1 MANEIVPAEGP
12 SDPPSRT
19 SSMPSVRPPRV
30 PQYSPSPFDSEK
42 VPPTLVADV
51 RRFLRV
57 ANQIESESPRVAYH
71 CRFHAFEKA
80 HMLDPHSSG
89 RGVRQFKTS
98 LLLRLKQDEHT
109 TMQMRKE
116 TSDARELKSFYN
128 EKKMK
133 EGEVSSV
140 LFEVLKAFISRA
152 GPESAAAV
160 DIEGSVRSYDRYN
173 ILPLD
178 TRGGQ
183 HAIMLLPEIKA
194 AVSAVR
200 SVRGLPLAEAAQD
213 AGGHKDLF
221 ERLQCWFGFQK
232 GNVANQREHL
242 ILLLA
247 NIQGRLSPKPKS
259 MSKLDDR
266 AVHELMVKLFEN
278 YVNWC
283 KFLGRQSNIWLPS
296 VKQEV
301 QQYKLLYISLYLLI
315 WGEASNLRL
324 LPECLCYI
332 FHQMAG
338 DLYGMLSGA
347 ISFKT
352 GEKVVPAYGGEC
364 ESFLSNIVTP
374 IYNVIY
380 EEAQRSKNGHSDHST
395 WRNYDD
401 LNEFFWSVDCFKL
414 GWPMRPDHD
423 FFSTSPP
430 SKQSMSPPSNQRT
443 PALSNQ
449 SSNTKETITSGS
461 QQKWVGKTNFVE
473 IRSFW
478 HLFRSFDRMW
488 TFLILALQVMI
499 IMAWHG
505 LETPLELLDPLVFE
519 DILSI
524 FVTNAV
530 LRFIQ
535 VTVEIVFTWK
545 ARHTLNFDEKLRFAL
560 KFCICAIWTITLPA
574 VYLETS
580 NWQICKFIS
589 WWAQPR
595 LYIGRG
601 MQMSQVSL
609 LKYTTFWV
617 ILLSI
622 KFLFSYYF
630 EIKLLVQP
638 TKQIMKVNVNEYD
651 WHELFP
657 KVKNNAGAILAVWA
671 PVLLVY
677 FMDTQ
682 IWYSIFCTI
691 FGGVYGI
698 IHHLGEIRTMGMV
711 RSRFHS
717 LPSRF
722 NDFLVPR
729 TSQKEN
735 KRTFRNFLHNKIFKD
750 LKCERSDL
758 VRFATVWNKII
769 NSFRMEDL
777 ISNRELDLMIMPV
790 SANLNSNSIRWPL
803 FLLASK
809 FSTAVNMSKDF
820 AGKYEHLQ
828 RKINKD
834 GYMISAINES
844 YDSLKSIFEFLVI
857 GDLEKR
863 VVGDTF
869 KKIEQGI
876 KNSSLLVDFQMNEL
890 PSIHEKLAHLV
901 EFLFENKL
909 AHREKVVILLQD
921 IIEILT
927 KDVMM
932 NSSSILDMIN
942 CSTNL
947 VLDGDGLFGC
957 HQPELFASDCAICFP
972 FPDDVSLKE
981 QIKRLYLLLTVKEK
995 AMDIPTNL
1003 EARRRISFFAT
1014 SLFMDMPSAPK
1025 VRNMLSF
1032 SVMTPYYMEE
1042 VTFSHE
1048 ELHSSQ
1054 DGASIL
1060 SYMQKIYPDEWKNF
1074 LERLGPMASNEEIQY
1089 WASFRGQTLSRT
1101 VRGMMYYKEALKL
1114 QADLDRASD
1123 PGYAAIDGE
1132 QNKRNSQQSLSAQSD
1147 ALSDMKFTYV
1157 VSCQNFG
1164 AQKSSGDP
1172 HAQDIL
1178 DLMIRYPSL
1187 RVAYIEEKE
1196 VNSFDNRQK
1205 VYSSVLVKADNNLD
1219 QEIYRIKLPGP
1230 PIIGEGKPENQNHAI
1245 IFTRGD
1251 ALQTIDMNQDNY
1263 LEEAYKMRNVLQEF
1277 CRHHGENPPTI
1288 LGLRE
1293 HIFTGSVSSLAGFMS
1308 YQETSFVTIGQRFLA
1323 NPLRVRFHYGHPDIF
1338 DRVFHLT
1345 RGGVSKASKTINLS
1359 EDVFAGFNSTLRRG
1373 YVTYNEYMQV
1383 GKGRDVGLN
1392 QISKFEA
1399 KVANGNSEQSLSRDI
1414 YRLGQR
1420 FDFFRM
1426 LSCYFTTVGF
1436 YFNSLISI
1444 IGVYIFLYGQL
1455 YLVLSGLEKALI
1467 TEARVQN
1474 VKSIETALASQ
1485 SFLQLGLLT
1494 GLPMMMELGLE
1505 KGVRLALS
1513 DFILMQLQLASIFFT
1528 FSLGT
1533 KAHHFGRTLVHGGAK
1548 YRPTGRKFVVL
1559 HASFSE
1565 NYQLYSRSHFV
1576 KGFELLFLLIVYNMF
1591 RRSYEST
1598 VAYVMITYS
1607 SWFMAG
1613 TWLFTPFLFNPSGF
1627 VWRKI
1632 VEDWT
1637 DWNKWMNNQG
1647 GIGIQPD
1654 KCWESW
1660 WNAEHSHFRHSG
1672 LSSGLVELLLSLR
1685 FFIYQYGLVYHL
1697 DISHQSK
1704 NIVVYVLSWFV
1715 IVAVFSLVKL
1725 IHVGRRRLSAK
1736 HHLLFRVFKL
1746 FLFLSAI
1753 SCIITLSSVYKLS
1766 IMDLFV
1772 CCLAFIPTGWGLLS
1786 IAQVLRPKIEYTG
1799 VWDTIQ
1805 AVAYAYD
1812 CGMGCVL
1819 FAPIAALAWMPVIS
1833 AIQTRVLFNQAFNRQ
1848 LRIQPILAGKKGNK
1862 LT

>member
-1 MANEIVPAEGP
+1 LEARPPQKEQQPNGDVCAQTFVTYTWIQKPWRIRSESFEGSPRPIRAGLAMANEIVPAEGP
-12 SDPPSRT
+12 SDPPSMT
-19 SSMPSVRPPRV
+19 SSMPSVRRPRA
-30 PQYSPSPFDSEK
+30 PQYSPAPFDSEK

-71 CRFHAFEKA
+71 CRFHAFENA
-80 HMLDPHSSG
+80 HLMDPHSKG
-89 RGVRQFKTS
+89 RGVRQFKTA
-98 LLLRLKQDEHT
+98 LLLRLKQDECT

-128 EKKMK
+128 KKKKK

-160 DIEGSVRSYDRYN
+160 DIEENVRSYDRYN

-194 AVSAVR
+194 AVAAVR
-200 SVRGLPLAEAAQD
+200 SVRGLPSVEGAQD

-221 ERLQCWFGFQK
+221 GRLQCWFGFQK

-247 NIQGRLSPKPKS
+247 NIQGRLSPKPTS

-266 AVHELMVKLFEN
+266 AVHELMVELFEN

-324 LPECLCYI
+324 MPECLCYI

-364 ESFLSNIVTP
+364 ESFLNNIVTP
-374 IYNVIY
+374 IYKVIY
-380 EEAQRSKNGHSDHST
+380 QEARKSKKGHSDHST

-423 FFSTSPP
+423 FFCTSLP
-430 SKQSMSPPSNQRT
+430 SKQSMSPPSNQSRS
-443 PALSNQ
+443 ALSNQ
-449 SSNTKETITSGS
+449 SVNAKETITSQS
-461 QQKWVGKTNFVE
+461 KWVGKTNFVE

-530 LRFIQ
+530 LRLIQ
-535 VTVEIVFTWK
+535 VTVDFVFTWK
-545 ARHTLNFDEKLRFAL
+545 AWHTLNFDEKLRFAL
-560 KFCICAIWTITLPA
+560 KFCICAIWTIILPA
-574 VYLETS
+574 VYATSQKNYVCSTKLSRSNLYLFCLSPYMIVVAIYLTSNVVGMALFFFPAVSSYLETS

-601 MQMSQVSL
+601 MQMGQVSL

-617 ILLSI
+617 ILLSV

-691 FGGVYGI
+691 FGGFYGI

-735 KRTFRNFLHNKIFKD
+735 KRTFRNFLRNKIFKD
-750 LKCERSDL
+750 LKRERSDL
-758 VRFATVWNKII
+758 VRFATVWNQII
-769 NSFRMEDL
+769 SSFRMEDL

-790 SANLNSNSIRWPL
+790 SANLSSNSIRWPL

-809 FSTAVNMSKDF
+809 FSTAVNITKDF
-820 AGKYEHLQ
+820 VGKYEHLQ

-834 GYMISAINES
+834 SYMISAINES

-863 VVGDTF
+863 VVGDIF
-869 KKIEQGI
+869 EKIEQGI

-890 PSIHEKLAHLV
+890 PIIHDKLVHLV

-909 AHREKVVILLQD
+909 AHGEKVVILLQD

-957 HQPELFASDCAICFP
+957 HQPELFASNHAICFP
-972 FPDDVSLKE
+972 FPDNGSLKE
-981 QIKRLYLLLTVKEK
+981 QVNHLY
-995 AMDIPTNL
+995 I
-1003 EARRRISFFAT
+1003 
-1014 SLFMDMPSAPK
+1014 
-1025 VRNMLSF
+1025 
-1032 SVMTPYYMEE
+1032 
-1042 VTFSHE
+1042 
-1048 ELHSSQ
+1048 
-1054 DGASIL
+1054 
-1060 SYMQKIYPDEWKNF
+1060 
-1074 LERLGPMASNEEIQY
+1074 
-1089 WASFRGQTLSRT
+1089 
-1101 VRGMMYYKEALKL
+1101 
-1114 QADLDRASD
+1114 
-1123 PGYAAIDGE
+1123 
-1132 QNKRNSQQSLSAQSD
+1132 
-1147 ALSDMKFTYV
+1147 
-1157 VSCQNFG
+1157 
-1164 AQKSSGDP
+1164 
-1172 HAQDIL
+1172 
-1178 DLMIRYPSL
+1178 
-1187 RVAYIEEKE
+1187 
-1196 VNSFDNRQK
+1196 
-1205 VYSSVLVKADNNLD
+1205 
-1219 QEIYRIKLPGP
+1219 
-1230 PIIGEGKPENQNHAI
+1230 
-1245 IFTRGD
+1245 
-1251 ALQTIDMNQDNY
+1251 
-1263 LEEAYKMRNVLQEF
+1263 
-1277 CRHHGENPPTI
+1277 
-1288 LGLRE
+1288 
-1293 HIFTGSVSSLAGFMS
+1293 
-1308 YQETSFVTIGQRFLA
+1308 
-1323 NPLRVRFHYGHPDIF
+1323 
-1338 DRVFHLT
+1338 
-1345 RGGVSKASKTINLS
+1345 
-1359 EDVFAGFNSTLRRG
+1359 
-1373 YVTYNEYMQV
+1373 
-1383 GKGRDVGLN
+1383 
-1392 QISKFEA
+1392 
-1399 KVANGNSEQSLSRDI
+1399 
-1414 YRLGQR
+1414 
-1420 FDFFRM
+1420 
-1426 LSCYFTTVGF
+1426 
-1436 YFNSLISI
+1436 
-1444 IGVYIFLYGQL
+1444 
-1455 YLVLSGLEKALI
+1455 
-1467 TEARVQN
+1467 
-1474 VKSIETALASQ
+1474 
-1485 SFLQLGLLT
+1485 
-1494 GLPMMMELGLE
+1494 
-1505 KGVRLALS
+1505 
-1513 DFILMQLQLASIFFT
+1513 
-1528 FSLGT
+1528 
-1533 KAHHFGRTLVHGGAK
+1533 
-1548 YRPTGRKFVVL
+1548 
-1559 HASFSE
+1559 
-1565 NYQLYSRSHFV
+1565 
-1576 KGFELLFLLIVYNMF
+1576 
-1591 RRSYEST
+1591 
-1598 VAYVMITYS
+1598 
-1607 SWFMAG
+1607 
-1613 TWLFTPFLFNPSGF
+1613 
-1627 VWRKI
+1627 
-1632 VEDWT
+1632 
-1637 DWNKWMNNQG
+1637 
-1647 GIGIQPD
+1647 
-1654 KCWESW
+1654 
-1660 WNAEHSHFRHSG
+1660 
-1672 LSSGLVELLLSLR
+1672 
-1685 FFIYQYGLVYHL
+1685 
-1697 DISHQSK
+1697 
-1704 NIVVYVLSWFV
+1704 
-1715 IVAVFSLVKL
+1715 
-1725 IHVGRRRLSAK
+1725 
-1736 HHLLFRVFKL
+1736 
-1746 FLFLSAI
+1746 
-1753 SCIITLSSVYKLS
+1753 
-1766 IMDLFV
+1766 
-1772 CCLAFIPTGWGLLS
+1772 
-1786 IAQVLRPKIEYTG
+1786 
-1799 VWDTIQ
+1799 
-1805 AVAYAYD
+1805 
-1812 CGMGCVL
+1812 
-1819 FAPIAALAWMPVIS
+1819 
-1833 AIQTRVLFNQAFNRQ
+1833 
-1848 LRIQPILAGKKGNK
+1848 
-1862 LT
+1862 

>member
-1 MANEIVPAEGP
+1 
-12 SDPPSRT
+12 
-19 SSMPSVRPPRV
+19 
-30 PQYSPSPFDSEK
+30 
-42 VPPTLVADV
+42 
-51 RRFLRV
+51 
-57 ANQIESESPRVAYH
+57 
-71 CRFHAFEKA
+71 
-80 HMLDPHSSG
+80 
-89 RGVRQFKTS
+89 
-98 LLLRLKQDEHT
+98 
-109 TMQMRKE
+109 
-116 TSDARELKSFYN
+116 
-128 EKKMK
+128 
-133 EGEVSSV
+133 
-140 LFEVLKAFISRA
+140 
-152 GPESAAAV
+152 
-160 DIEGSVRSYDRYN
+160 
-173 ILPLD
+173 
-178 TRGGQ
+178 
-183 HAIMLLPEIKA
+183 
-194 AVSAVR
+194 
-200 SVRGLPLAEAAQD
+200 
-213 AGGHKDLF
+213 
-221 ERLQCWFGFQK
+221 
-232 GNVANQREHL
+232 
-242 ILLLA
+242 
-247 NIQGRLSPKPKS
+247 
-259 MSKLDDR
+259 
-266 AVHELMVKLFEN
+266 
-278 YVNWC
+278 
-283 KFLGRQSNIWLPS
+283 
-296 VKQEV
+296 
-301 QQYKLLYISLYLLI
+301 
-315 WGEASNLRL
+315 
-324 LPECLCYI
+324 
-332 FHQMAG
+332 
-338 DLYGMLSGA
+338 
-347 ISFKT
+347 
-352 GEKVVPAYGGEC
+352 
-364 ESFLSNIVTP
+364 
-374 IYNVIY
+374 
-380 EEAQRSKNGHSDHST
+380 
-395 WRNYDD
+395 
-401 LNEFFWSVDCFKL
+401 
-414 GWPMRPDHD
+414 
-423 FFSTSPP
+423 
-430 SKQSMSPPSNQRT
+430 
-443 PALSNQ
+443 
-449 SSNTKETITSGS
+449 
-461 QQKWVGKTNFVE
+461 
-473 IRSFW
+473 
-478 HLFRSFDRMW
+478 MW

-545 ARHTLNFDEKLRFAL
+545 ARHTLNFNEKLRFAL
-560 KFCICAIWTITLPA
+560 KFCICAIWMITLPA
-574 VYLETS
+574 VYATSKKNYVCSTKLSQSNLYLYLETS

-589 WWAQPR
+589 WWAQVSFVLMLLNLKTTWKFSCYPGILYRPR

-1123 PGYAAIDGE
+1123 PGGE
-1132 QNKRNSQQSLSAQSD
+1132 MVHLKAGIEFSQSD

-1323 NPLRVRFHYGHPDIF
+1323 NPLRQGPHHLSRFLVRFHYGHPDIF

-1436 YFNSLISI
+1436 YFNSL
-1444 IGVYIFLYGQL
+1444 
-1455 YLVLSGLEKALI
+1455 
-1467 TEARVQN
+1467 
-1474 VKSIETALASQ
+1474 
-1485 SFLQLGLLT
+1485 
-1494 GLPMMMELGLE
+1494 
-1505 KGVRLALS
+1505 
-1513 DFILMQLQLASIFFT
+1513 
-1528 FSLGT
+1528 
-1533 KAHHFGRTLVHGGAK
+1533 
-1548 YRPTGRKFVVL
+1548 
-1559 HASFSE
+1559 
-1565 NYQLYSRSHFV
+1565 
-1576 KGFELLFLLIVYNMF
+1576 
-1591 RRSYEST
+1591 
-1598 VAYVMITYS
+1598 
-1607 SWFMAG
+1607 
-1613 TWLFTPFLFNPSGF
+1613 
-1627 VWRKI
+1627 
-1632 VEDWT
+1632 
-1637 DWNKWMNNQG
+1637 
-1647 GIGIQPD
+1647 
-1654 KCWESW
+1654 
-1660 WNAEHSHFRHSG
+1660 
-1672 LSSGLVELLLSLR
+1672 
-1685 FFIYQYGLVYHL
+1685 
-1697 DISHQSK
+1697 
-1704 NIVVYVLSWFV
+1704 
-1715 IVAVFSLVKL
+1715 
-1725 IHVGRRRLSAK
+1725 VGDN
-1736 HHLLFRVFKL
+1736 F
-1746 FLFLSAI
+1746 
-1753 SCIITLSSVYKLS
+1753 
-1766 IMDLFV
+1766 
-1772 CCLAFIPTGWGLLS
+1772 
-1786 IAQVLRPKIEYTG
+1786 
-1799 VWDTIQ
+1799 
-1805 AVAYAYD
+1805 
-1812 CGMGCVL
+1812 
-1819 FAPIAALAWMPVIS
+1819 
-1833 AIQTRVLFNQAFNRQ
+1833 
-1848 LRIQPILAGKKGNK
+1848 
-1862 LT
+1862 